1 MKRAFFFVFLLF
13 SCFSSFAQTVP
24 LMVHMDN
31 NNLPYLNHSV
41 GPKENYYSIGRIYN
55 ISPRVFVPYNGLE
68 LTSPLSIG
76 QLLKIPLNEVNFWQT
91 GSRKENET
99 VIPVYYIVKQSES
112 LTKLGQLFK
121 TENASIRS
129 WNNLST
135 DALTVGSK
143 VIIGFLKVDK
153 TLSPL
158 ASQGMNVRTEPN
170 IVKQQQVEVKKK
182 DPEKQETV
190 VVKKEEPKQE
200 SVVKKEEPKV
210 EPVIQKPVVKK
221 EEPKV
226 EVSPVGYS
234 GLGHFKDEF
243 NKQTN
248 NGKQVNNNSGEGSIF
263 KSTSGWS
270 DGKYYLLMDHV
281 EKGTIVMIRN
291 PSNGK
296 AVYAKVLGSV
306 EETSPASGLLFR
318 LSNSAAAQL
327 GISAEKF
334 NADLVWGK

>member
-1 MKRAFFFVFLLF
+1 MKRAFFILFLIF
-13 SCFSSFAQTVP
+13 SCFASFSQTVP

-31 NNLPYLNHSV
+31 NNLPYLHHSV
-41 GPKENYYSIGRIYN
+41 GPKENFYSIGRIYN
-55 ISPRVFVPYNGLE
+55 ISPRVFVPFNGLE

-76 QLLKIPLNEVNFWQT
+76 QQLKIPLNEMNFWQT
-91 GSRKENET
+91 GTRKENET
-99 VIPVYYIVKQSES
+99 VIPVYYVVKQSES
-112 LTKLGQLFK
+112 LTKLAQLFK
-121 TENASIRS
+121 TENVSIRS
-129 WNNLST
+129 WNNLSS
-135 DALTVGSK
+135 DALTVGNK

-158 ASQGMNVRTEPN
+158 AAQGMNVRTEPN
-170 IVKQQQVEVKKK
+170 LVKQQPVEVKKK
-182 DPEKQETV
+182 EPEKQEPV
-190 VVKKEEPKQE
+190 FVKKEESKQE
-200 SVVKKEEPKV
+200 
-210 EPVIQKPVVKK
+210 PVVKK

-226 EVSPVGYS
+226 EVSPIGYS

-248 NGKQVNNNSGEGSIF
+248 NGKRVNSNSGEGSIF

-270 DGKYYLLMDHV
+270 DGKYYILMDRV

-296 AVYAKVLGSV
+296 AVYAKVLSSV
-306 EETSPASGLLFR
+306 EETSPGSGLLFR

-334 NADLVWGK
+334 NADLIWGK